1 MREITQT
8 DAHTGTSD
16 RNPSPDSPLQTDSA
30 CVKSALTPVLAV
42 ESLRVDFAI
51 RDAMVP
57 ILRGVTLHVG
67 KGEIVG
73 LVGESGSGKS
83 VTGLSTMRLL
93 DRNGRVAAG
102 RILFGGDDL
111 LQADQ
116 EHMRKLRGDRIAM
129 IFQDPLM
136 TLNPVLRIDTQ
147 MLEALHTHYPAM
159 SKENARSRCL
169 EALVKVGIPAPEER
183 LETYPHQLSGGM
195 RQRIAIAIAMLNK
208 PDLIIADEPTT
219 ALDVTIQSQILYEM
233 QRLCRESDT
242 ALLWITHDLSVVAG
256 LADRVYVMYSGRIV
270 ESGTVD
276 EVLDNPMHPYTR
288 GLIMSSPA
296 NNRPGQ
302 PLFQIPGMAPIPAE
316 RPSGCAFRPRC
327 PKADAA
333 CENDPVEMLVRGK
346 HALSCFH
353 PEYQTVGS
361 SGGGFVL

>member
-1 MREITQT
+1 MLDTPKITASNT
-8 DAHTGTSD
+8 AVSD
-16 RNPSPDSPLQTDSA
+16 TAITESG
-30 CVKSALTPVLAV
+30 PVLSV
-42 ESLRVDFAI
+42 DDLRVNFAV
-51 RDAMVP
+51 RDTQVS

-83 VTGLSTMRLL
+83 VTGLTAMRLL
-93 DRNGRVAAG
+93 DRNGSVAGGRV
-102 RILFGGDDL
+102 LFGDEDL
-111 LQADQ
+111 LQAGP
-116 EHMRKLRGDRIAM
+116 ERMRELRGDRMAM

-147 MLEALHTHYPAM
+147 MLEALTTHYPTM
-159 SKENARSRCL
+159 SREEARARCL

-219 ALDVTIQSQILYEM
+219 ALDVTIQAQILYEM
-233 QRLCRESDT
+233 QQLCRESST

-256 LADRVYVMYSGRIV
+256 LADRVYVMYSGKIV

-276 EVLDNPMHPYTR
+276 AVLDKPMHPYTR
-288 GLIMSSPA
+288 GLIMSSPG
-296 NNRPGQ
+296 NNEPGR

-316 RPSGCAFRPRC
+316 RPCGCAFRPRC
-327 PKADAA
+327 SRADAQ
-333 CENDPVEMLVRGK
+333 CENDPVESVVAGSGGGG

-353 PEYQTVGS
+353 PYEYSDKGI
-361 SGGGFVL
+361 VL